1 MLKPRKDNQSL
12 TSNQNPKTKTNI
24 MKITIKSTLTSLS
37 LLLASIA
44 FSSCADTAGSG
55 THNMGNPKTQTPMS
69 NAQMPGR

>member
-1 MLKPRKDNQSL
+1 
-12 TSNQNPKTKTNI
+12 